1 MNTKTIISTLV
12 IAVITVFTLV
22 SFTTK
27 DTAKDLTSF
36 DQSFYA
42 DANTTEAIFNFST
55 DIVENAKCGGDKKAK
70 GTKDAKD
77 AKKCGTGKCGDDAKK
92 AKKEAKESKCGAGKC
107 GDDANLPADKAGKAK
122 DAKETKKAD
131 EGKEAKCGTGKC
143 G

>member
-1 MNTKTIISTLV
+1 MNTKTIFSTLV
-12 IAVITVFTLV
+12 IAVIAVFTLV

-27 DTAKDLTSF
+27 ETAKDLTSF

-42 DANTTEAIFNFST
+42 DVNTTDAIFNFST
-55 DIVENAKCGGDKKAK
+55 EIVENAKCGGDKKAK
-70 GTKDAKD
+70 DTKD

-92 AKKEAKESKCGAGKC
+92 AKEEAKESKCGAGKC
-107 GDDANLPADKAGKAK
+107 GDDTKKAK